1 MQLFPPLVLKKRSLV
16 IRTMAVLVAVT
27 CMFTVLAQTVFAQNT
42 YVINDGDQTVVHTTY
57 ASNPARVL
65 SEAGFALDED
75 DFYTTAATEGG
86 AEITVQRALK
96 VTVNNCGES
105 VEVNSYGETL
115 IELLNRIGVP
125 TGGEYSVSAELKT
138 PVYDGMQVEVTRTVH
153 NTETYVVEVPY
164 EHSTYED
171 PTLPAGEEKLIVEGV
186 NGQTQYTAKVVYANA
201 QEQSR
206 TIVEETVLEA
216 AVNQVVAIGTGKNVG
231 GKNTQPIIGNG
242 VIVLPTGEVLTYTST
257 DQYEAT
263 AYTHTDAGCNMTTAT
278 GTTVRVGTVAVDP
291 TVIPY
296 GTRMFIVCN
305 DGSYIYG
312 LGTAEDCGGAI
323 KGKRLDL
330 YFPTDPECW
339 AFGRRACTVY
349 FLGDASWNG
358 K

>member
-1 MQLFPPLVLKKRSLV
+1 MQHFPPLVLKKSLV
-16 IRTMAVLVAVT
+16 IRTMAVLVALT
-27 CMFTVLAQTVFAQNT
+27 CMVSVLAQTVFAQNT

-86 AEITVQRALK
+86 AEITVQRAMK
-96 VTVNNCGES
+96 VTVNNCGQS
-105 VEVNSYGETL
+105 TVINSYGETVQ
-115 IELLNRIGVP
+115 ELLNRTGVSSD
-125 TGGEYSVSAELKT
+125 GEYSVSVALKT
-138 PVYDGMQVEVTRTVH
+138 PVYDGMQVDVTRTV
-153 NTETYVVEVPY
+153 NNMETYVVEIPY
-164 EHSTYED
+164 ETNTYED
-171 PTLPAGEEKLIVEGV
+171 PTLPAGEEKVIVEGV

-206 TIVEETVLEA
+206 TVVEETVLESV
-216 AVNQVVAIGTGKNVG
+216 VNKVVAVGTGKNVG

-242 VIVLPTGEVLTYTST
+242 VIVLPTGEVLTYTGK
-257 DQYEAT
+257 DQFLAT
-263 AYTHTDAGCNMTTAT
+263 AYTHTDEGCNMTTAT

-291 TVIPY
+291 TIIPY

-323 KGKRLDL
+323 QGKRLDL
-330 YFPTDPECW
+330 YFPTNPECM
-339 AFGRRACTVY
+339 AFGRRDCTVY
-349 FLGDASWNG
+349 FLGGASWNG

>member
-1 MQLFPPLVLKKRSLV
+1 MQLFPPLVLKKRNLV

-27 CMFTVLAQTVFAQNT
+27 CMFSVMAQTVFAQNT

-75 DFYTTAATEGG
+75 DFYTTETTDGVS
-86 AEITVQRALK
+86 EITVQRAME
-96 VTVNNCGES
+96 VTVNNCGQTQ
-105 VEVNSYGETL
+105 VLNSYGETL
-115 IELLNRIGVP
+115 AELLSRTGIP
-125 TGGEYSVSAELKT
+125 TSGEYSVSVALNT
-138 PVYDGMQVEVTRTVH
+138 PVYDGMEVAVTRTIQ
-153 NTETYVVEVPY
+153 NRETYVVEVPY
-164 EHSTYED
+164 EISTYED
-171 PTLPAGEEKLIVEGV
+171 PTLPAGQEKVLVEGV
-186 NGQTQYTAKVVYANA
+186 NGQTQYSAKVVYVNA

-206 TIVEETVLEA
+206 TVVEETVLQS
-216 AVNQVVAIGTGKNVG
+216 AVNRVVAVGTGENVG

-242 VIVLPTGEVLTYTST
+242 VIVLPTGEILTYTR
-257 DQYEAT
+257 QGQFEAT
-263 AYTHTDAGCNMTTAT
+263 AYTHTDEGCDMTTAT

-296 GTRMFIVCN
+296 GTRMFIVAN

-312 LGTAEDCGGAI
+312 IGTAEDCGGAI
-323 KGKRLDL
+323 KGNRLDL
-330 YFPTDPECW
+330 YYPTDPECW